1 MTKEEI
7 VTKLMESPVAYQKE
21 LAENMAEALLAGE
34 NLLVT
39 PAGYDGSPDRPL
51 VNVVV
56 MCRSCGEVY
65 VIQDISYEGYKDWKY
80 GALIQRALP
89 GLTADQRELLISQT
103 CPVCWEKLFG
113 EDKDAEPET
122 PAQEP
127 RRKYKYTVL
136 VETDSAHLLDQVQ
149 NAVGHVCASMKN
161 REDIRVTTAGS
172 YNDLKEYLEAK
183 HETDDE
189 QTQA

>member
-7 VTKLMESPVAYQKE
+7 VTRLMPLYQKE
-21 LAENMAEALLAGE
+21 QAENMAAALLEGE

-39 PAGYDGSPDRPL
+39 PSGYQNGDPDRPL

-56 MCRSCGEVY
+56 MCRSCGEVC

-80 GALIQRALP
+80 GELIQKALP

-103 CPVCWEKLFG
+103 CPLCWEKMFG
-113 EDKDAEPET
+113 EDKDAEPEA
-122 PAQEP
+122 PVQEP

-136 VETDSAHLLDQVQ
+136 VETDSTDLLDKVQ
-149 NAVGHVCASMKN
+149 NAVGHVCAGLKLTD
-161 REDIRVTTAGS
+161 EIRITTAGS
-172 YNDLKEYLEAK
+172 YNDLREYLEDRQDK
-183 HETDDE
+183 
-189 QTQA
+189 

>member
-7 VTKLMESPVAYQKE
+7 VTKLVESPVAYQNE
-21 LAENMAEALLAGE
+21 LAENMAEALLKGE

-39 PAGYDGSPDRPL
+39 PAGYDGDPDRPL

-56 MCRSCGEVY
+56 MCRSCGEVH
-65 VIQDISYEGYKDWKY
+65 VIQDILYERYKDWKY
-80 GALIQRALP
+80 GELIQTALP

-103 CPVCWEKLFG
+103 CPACWAKMFG
-113 EDKDAEPET
+113 EDKDAEPDM

-136 VETDSAHLLDQVQ
+136 VETDSTDLLDKVQ
-149 NAVGHVCASMKN
+149 NAVGHVCAGLKLTD
-161 REDIRVTTAGS
+161 EIRITTAGS
-172 YNDLKEYLEAK
+172 YNDLKEYLQADQE
-183 HETDDE
+183 DDG
-189 QTQA
+189 TQVE